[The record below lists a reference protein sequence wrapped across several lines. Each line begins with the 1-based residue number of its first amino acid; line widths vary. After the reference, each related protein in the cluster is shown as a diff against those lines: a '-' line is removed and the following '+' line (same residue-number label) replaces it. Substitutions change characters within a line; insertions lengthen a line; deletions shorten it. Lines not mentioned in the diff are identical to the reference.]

1 MSDLAN
7 IEHLE
12 ADLWDAADNLRAN
25 SKLTAGEYCM
35 PVLGVIFL
43 RHATNR
49 YNMALREI
57 EADQA
62 AGKMPKRA
70 PINADFKKRRALM
83 LPKEARYD
91 TLLALP
97 KGADLGTALV
107 KAMEAVERDFE
118 PLLNQLPK
126 DYTKFENTL
135 LEDLLRVFD
144 SETLRTASGDIFGRI
159 GNHKL
164 PETPE
169 GDYVQYILDGQQRI
183 TSLYAI
189 RKGIRISKDGVEIDY
204 KDIFINLDYDPVKDE
219 QIAVTEKLEG
229 KSYVSV
235 HDVLSKPLGMFYK
248 TLSHQQADQIE
259 AYKTKLTTYD
269 FSTITIKD
277 YPIEIA
283 CEVFTRINT
292 GGKTLTVFEIMVA
305 KTYDEKKKFDLAER
319 FEMLRDGSDEEKKSL
334 MAAKFETIPESIVMQ
349 CVAAITLSAVRSRDI
364 LTIRREKFIENWEPM
379 KAALFTA
386 IDFIR
391 SELRVSVSQLVPYPG
406 ILIAL
411 TYFFHKTGNQKPSNE
426 QVRRLEQYFYWVGL
440 NERYSSG
447 TETKLAEDFN
457 KMDAI
462 ITGKNPDYAN
472 TELQVDPK
480 RIEET
485 WFSTGNAYCKSV
497 LCLLAYQQP
506 KSFDTNGVVI
516 LDNSNLKIAT
526 SRNYHHFFPKNYL
539 EENQKD
545 KEPNLIAN
553 ITLLDGYSNKHRIGK
568 KAPSDYLAKFAQNN
582 SALPATLQ
590 SHLIKDA
597 AYAAAKTDDYG
608 VFIQNR
614 AKAIALALN
623 EKLLSVTPVEGKIAI

>member
-1 MSDLAN
+1 MDETVGTTHSTVQD
-7 IEHLE
+7 I
-12 ADLWDAADNLRAN
+12 
-25 SKLTAGEYCM
+25 
-35 PVLGVIFL
+35 PVLLQPDNHNKKYEALFVEIDTGQIKLPMFQREFVWEKEQSAKLIDSILKGFPIGTFIFWKTREEL
-43 RHATNR
+43 RS
-49 YNMALREI
+49 Y
-57 EADQA
+57 
-62 AGKMPKRA
+62 
-70 PINADFKKRRALM
+70 
-83 LPKEARYD
+83 KE
-91 TLLALP
+91 
-97 KGADLGTALV
+97 V
-107 KAMEAVERDFE
+107 
-118 PLLNQLPK
+118 
-126 DYTKFENTL
+126 
-135 LEDLLRVFD
+135 
-144 SETLRTASGDIFGRI
+144 
-159 GNHKL
+159 GNHRL
-164 PETPE
+164 PETPD

-204 KDIFINLDYDPVKDE
+204 KDIFINLDCAPVNDE
-219 QIAVTEKLEG
+219 QIAVTEKLE
-229 KSYVSV
+229 SNAYVSV

-248 TLSHQQADQIE
+248 TLSHEQADQVE
-259 AYKTKLTTYD
+259 AYKTKLTNYD

-305 KTYDEKKKFDLAER
+305 KTYDEKKKFDLVER

-334 MAAKFETIPESIVMQ
+334 MASKFETIAESIVMQ
-349 CVAAITLSAVRSRDI
+349 CVAAITLRAVRSRDI

-379 KAALFTA
+379 KAALFSA

-391 SELRVSVSQLVPYPG
+391 SELRVPVSQLVPYHG
-406 ILIAL
+406 ILIGL
-411 TYFFHKTGNQKPSNE
+411 TYFFHKTGSKKPSNE

-457 KMDAI
+457 KLDAI
-462 ITGKNPDYAN
+462 ITGKVPDYAN

-485 WFSTGNAYCKSV
+485 RFSTGTAYCKSV

-539 EENQKD
+539 EENHKD
-545 KEPNLIAN
+545 KEPNLLAN
-553 ITLLDGYSNKHRIGK
+553 ITLIDGYSNKHRIGK
-568 KAPSDYLAKFAQNN
+568 KAPSDYLSTFAKDNP
-582 SALPATLQ
+582 ALPATLKT
-590 SHLIKDA
+590 HLINDQTLIAAQHDNYDA
-597 AYAAAKTDDYG
+597 
-608 VFIQNR
+608 FIQNR
-614 AKAIALALN
+614 ATSIALALN
-623 EKLLSVTPVEGKIAI
+623 EKLLFNQRHGLNSS